1 MCHLRYLVVSGSPG
15 AMGEAQGETYRNEI
29 QNFVARR
36 VAHAGEFV
44 RKYDPG
50 RSLDRSEVLAAAE
63 DLLDSHRNYDRALW
77 DEFRGIA
84 RGAHVSEA
92 ELLVANGLTD
102 IRDLVLFRGLDPR
115 GDAKGTTGERNRR
128 DSGECTSFGASAE
141 ACGGHPII
149 GQTWDMHP
157 DARDFLLVVRREPAD
172 APATLSLTTVGCMAL
187 TGVNSEGV
195 GVCTSNLVPTDA
207 RDGICYLFT
216 ISKALSASSAH
227 AAADII
233 ESTQRLSGHAFMVA
247 DGAAVLDVETTARKA
262 RRTEHDSGV
271 RVHSN
276 HYLAPEL
283 GVLAFEGVDTSS
295 SLWRRSH
302 LDEAFRRSGRPVD
315 ESLCWELLSDA
326 TRGDG
331 AVCNEDYDGQ
341 YGEVA
346 TAATVVIRPEEGAIT
361 ACAGG
366 ARLGEQRRFTLSR
379 T

>member
-1 MCHLRYLVVSGSPG
+1 MCRLRYLVVGGPPS
-15 AMGEAQGETYRNEI
+15 AMGEAQGEAYRDEI
-29 QNFVARR
+29 RDFVTRR
-36 VAHAGEFV
+36 VAHAAEFV

-50 RSLDRSEVLAAAE
+50 RSLGRGDILATAE
-63 DLLDSHRNYDRALW
+63 GLLDSHRGYDRELW
-77 DEFRGIA
+77 DEFCGIA
-84 RGAHVSEA
+84 RGANVSEA
-92 ELLVANGLTD
+92 ELMVVNGLTD
-102 IRDLVLFRGLDPR
+102 IRDLVLLRNLDPR
-115 GDAKGTTGERNRR
+115 GDAKRTAEERNRR

-157 DARDFLLVVRREPAD
+157 DARDFLLVVRREPSD

-216 ISKALSASSAH
+216 ISRSLTASSAH
-227 AAADII
+227 AAAGII
-233 ESTQRLSGHAFMVA
+233 ESTERLSGHAFMVA
-247 DGAAVLDVETTARKA
+247 DGATVLDVETTARKA

-276 HYLAPEL
+276 HYLDS
-283 GVLAFEGVDTSS
+283 VLSTMAFGGVDTSS

-302 LDEAFRRSGRPVD
+302 LDEAFRRCGRPVD
-315 ESLCWELLSDA
+315 EGLCWELLSDA

-346 TAATVVIRPEEGAIT
+346 TAATVVIRPDGGEIM

-366 ARLGEQRRFTLSR
+366 ARLGERRRFTLS
-379 T
+379 